1 MVTADAPRWLWNGV
15 RVTKHPTMIVHQ
27 PDLELTAATAVDGS
41 LLGGASGGSS
51 LKWETEGEK
60 TEAILRQFEE
70 ASRTRT
76 LLGVDPADGVDDGEA
91 AMLDDAL
98 LENLPQLSRS
108 LEALD
113 LAGI

>member
-1 MVTADAPRWLWNGV
+1 VVTADAPRWLWNGV

-27 PDLELTAATAVDGS
+27 PDLELATATAVDGS
-41 LLGGASGGSS
+41 LLGGASGGVS

-76 LLGVDPADGVDDGEA
+76 LIGVDPADGADDSEA
-91 AMLDDAL
+91 ALLDDAL

>member
-1 MVTADAPRWLWNGV
+1 MTADAPRWLWNGV

-27 PDLELTAATAVDGS
+27 PDLELTAGTAVDGTV
-41 LLGGASGGSS
+41 LGGASGSSS

-76 LLGVDPADGVDDGEA
+76 LLAMDAVDGVEDVEA
-91 AMLDDAL
+91 ALMDEAL
-98 LENLPQLSRS
+98 LDVPLVSRS